1 MDILLLIAIGF
12 LAGTL
17 GSMLGLGGG
26 FLVVPA
32 LILIKAMDPKMA
44 THTAI
49 AVIIPTM
56 LIALWRRS
64 AAAESSLDWGM
75 VATLAVG
82 AAVGAVLGSW
92 LVRPEGPVDGLML
105 RRIFSF
111 VLLGLAA
118 LLYFRK

>member
-1 MDILLLIAIGF
+1 MDILVLILIGF
-12 LAGTL
+12 AAGTL

-26 FLVVPA
+26 FLIVPA
-32 LILIKAMDPKMA
+32 LILVRSMDPKMA
-44 THTAI
+44 THTAV

-56 LIALWRRS
+56 LITLWRRS
-64 AAAESSLDWGM
+64 GEGQVDWRL
-75 VATLAVG
+75 ALTLAAG

-92 LVRPEGPVDGLML
+92 LVGPQGPVDGPML

-118 LLYFRK
+118 LLFFKT

>member
-1 MDILLLIAIGF
+1 MDILILILIGF
-12 LAGTL
+12 AAGTL

-26 FLVVPA
+26 FLIVPA
-32 LILIKAMDPKMA
+32 LILLKAMDPKMA

-64 AAAESSLDWGM
+64 GSGGQVDWQL
-75 VATLAVG
+75 ALTLAIG
-82 AAVGAVLGSW
+82 AIAGAFLGSW
-92 LVRPEGPVDGLML
+92 LVRPEGPVDGVML

-111 VLLGLAA
+111 VLLGLAG
-118 LLYFRK
+118 LLFFKK

>member
-1 MDILLLIAIGF
+1 MDILMLIAIGF
-12 LAGTL
+12 AAGTL

-26 FLVVPA
+26 FLIVPA
-32 LILIKAMDPKMA
+32 LIILRAMEPRVA

-56 LIALWRRS
+56 LIAFWRRS
-64 AAAESSLDWGM
+64 GEGQVDWRL
-75 VATLAVG
+75 ALTLAVG
-82 AAVGAVLGSW
+82 AVGGAFLGSW

-111 VLLGLAA
+111 VLLGLAG
-118 LLYFRK
+118 LLFFRK

>member
-1 MDILLLIAIGF
+1 MDILILVLIGF
-12 LAGTL
+12 VAGTL

-26 FLVVPA
+26 FLIVPA
-32 LILIKAMDPKMA
+32 LILLKAMDPKMA

-64 AAAESSLDWGM
+64 QDGQVDWRL
-75 VATLAVG
+75 ALTLAAG

-92 LVRPEGPVDGLML
+92 LVRPDGPIDGPTL
-105 RRIFSF
+105 RKIFSF
-111 VLLGLAA
+111 VLVGLAA
-118 LLYFRK
+118 VLWFKR

>member
-1 MDILLLIAIGF
+1 MDILVLIAIGF

-26 FLVVPA
+26 FLIVPA
-32 LILIKAMDPKMA
+32 LILLKAMDPRMA

-64 AAAESSLDWGM
+64 GEGHVDWKLAG
-75 VATLAVG
+75 TLAVG
-82 AAVGAVLGSW
+82 AAAGALLGSW
-92 LVRPEGPVDGLML
+92 LVRPEGPIDAPTL

-111 VLLGLAA
+111 VLVGLAA
-118 LLYFRK
+118 LLFFKE